1 MKQNKLSVY
10 GHFTINPFHLNK
22 VLTLNEYH
30 LFDTIRYILE
40 STDLEKRI
48 SNSLI
53 KLESH
58 FTNGEQISIAKN
70 NLLKL
75 KFIKLVDVNKKLG
88 TIYSIDYDSILLII
102 EKINSERNSINR
114 LIIADEYRKSVGLN
128 EINKSKIK
136 EYRNSEFDNKSIID
150 DRYIFLNQHNTL
162 NTNMD
167 NNLDFQV
174 MLNNLEYK
182 LKDLA
187 ISKIEYEKSIIKIK
201 DEALRNNIILN
212 NENGQWITK

>member
-40 STDLEKRI
+40 SNDLEKRI

-58 FTNGEQISIAKN
+58 FLNGEQISNAKN
-70 NLLKL
+70 NLVKL
-75 KFIKLVDVNKKLG
+75 KFIKIVNVDKRLG
-88 TIYSIDYDSILLII
+88 TIYKVNYDSICDIV
-102 EKINSERNSINR
+102 EKINSEKNSVNR
-114 LIIADEYRKSVGLN
+114 LVIADEYRKSVGLS
-128 EINKSKIK
+128 EINKTKIK
-136 EYRNSEFDNKSIID
+136 EYRNSEFDNKSITK
-150 DRYIFLNQHNTL
+150 DRYVFSNQNITL
-162 NTNMD
+162 SSNID
-167 NNLDFQV
+167 NSLDYQL

-182 LKDLA
+182 LQNLA
-187 ISKIEYEKSIIKIK
+187 ISKTEYKKTITKIK
-201 DEALRNNIILN
+201 DEASRNNIILN
-212 NENGQWITK
+212 NENGKWITK

>member
-182 LKDLA
+182 LKNLA

>member
-182 LKDLA
+182 LKNLA
-187 ISKIEYEKSIIKIK
+187 ISKIEYEKSITKIK

-212 NENGQWITK
+212 NENGQWIAK